1 MAGIRPGSPYSRDTM
16 RAFPSAAQGF
26 DMGANVNEGYK
37 RGKANWILIES
48 HCHNYTAGCKQQD

>member
-1 MAGIRPGSPYSRDTM
+1 MAGIRSGSPYSRDTM

-48 HCHNYTAGCKQQD
+48 HCHN